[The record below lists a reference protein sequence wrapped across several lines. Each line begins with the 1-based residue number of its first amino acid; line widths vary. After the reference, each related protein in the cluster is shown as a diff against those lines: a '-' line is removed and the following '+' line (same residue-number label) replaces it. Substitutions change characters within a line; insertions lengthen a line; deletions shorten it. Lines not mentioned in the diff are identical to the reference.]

1 MHLIGFPEELLG
13 QDLQQ
18 CLDRKGL
25 SAGILLRISSYVGAH
40 GEHWA
45 GPYLGRSLLGSEFS
59 CLLLSFL
66 VPTYIRF
73 RVWGFGVL
81 QGSLHHPAQTLACS
95 GAHTSTRLP
104 SVTCGTHTSSSV
116 PYHFLLLPTLVSALQ
131 VSWESHEVSD
141 PALDTSFVSS
151 SIPGTLRGAATAPA
165 TDVQPCLETLFW
177 L

>member
-1 MHLIGFPEELLG
+1 MYLIGFPEELLG
-13 QDLQQ
+13 QDLRQ
-18 CLDRKGL
+18 CLDRKGP
-25 SAGILLRISSYVGAH
+25 SAGILLCIGSYVGAQ

-45 GPYLGRSLLGSEFS
+45 GPHLGPSLSGSEFS

-73 RVWGFGVL
+73 RVWGFGVP
-81 QGSLHHPAQTLACS
+81 QGSLHRHSALACS
-95 GAHTSTRLP
+95 GAPTSTRLP
-104 SVTCGTHTSSSV
+104 SVTCGAHASSSER
-116 PYHFLLLPTLVSALQ
+116 YHFLLPPTLASALQ

-151 SIPGTLRGAATAPA
+151 PIPGTLRGAAPAPA